1 MCIRDRLRV
10 LRVPGSGLSAAV
22 ARALT
27 SGARSRFPDL
37 RALDLAS
44 CRGLP
49 RDVRRVSL
57 ATFPRENVR
66 DIARALD
73 ADATDAFDR
82 PPTKRARA
90 RGRDT

>member
-1 MCIRDRLRV
+1 MRTEK
-10 LRVPGSGLSAAV
+10 V
-22 ARALT
+22 AKGHA
-27 SGARSRFPDL
+27 DL

-73 ADATDAFDR
+73 ADALDADATDAFDG
-82 PPTKRARA
+82 PPTKRARS
-90 RGRDT
+90 RDT